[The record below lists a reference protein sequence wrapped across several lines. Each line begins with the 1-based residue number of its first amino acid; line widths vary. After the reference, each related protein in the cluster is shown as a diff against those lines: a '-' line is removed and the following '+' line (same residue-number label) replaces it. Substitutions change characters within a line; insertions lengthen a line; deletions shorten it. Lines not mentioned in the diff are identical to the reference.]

1 MSNVRRA
8 AVLAA
13 LPVLLVAAGCGG
25 SSSGGSG
32 STTPTTVSSTPAAEA
47 TAPADPAA
55 ARAGITANW
64 EKFFSSATDAAAA
77 KALLENGDQLGPAL
91 KKAQQEDKSSGGT
104 RSAKVTKITFTSAT
118 NARVDYKLHVGQ
130 TNLNSAGMAVLQDG
144 IWKVSKVTFCTLV
157 ELGNGQRPVASC

>member
-32 STTPTTVSSTPAAEA
+32 STTPTTVSSSPAAEA

-55 ARAGITANW
+55 ARAEITANW
-64 EKFFSSATDAAAA
+64 EKFFSSATAAAAA

>member
-1 MSNVRRA
+1 MRNSSESALAGMRRFAEGA
-8 AVLAA
+8 AEKL
-13 LPVLLVAAGCGG
+13 
-25 SSSGGSG
+25 SG
-32 STTPTTVSSTPAAEA
+32 SWELPDPDRSTDSESKAEIQA
-47 TAPADPAA
+47 KV
-55 ARAGITANW
+55 TANW
-64 EKFFSSATDAAAA
+64 EKFFSSATAAAAA

>member
-55 ARAGITANW
+55 ARADITANW